1 MKMIIATTA
10 VTMLFAGSAFADTNA
25 LNTRKALDAYNEGD
39 ASVADILMDE
49 NGMDREED
57 DFMAR
62 WTAATPEQQQALI
75 DACDKGQ
82 EMKLKFSDAVQSRC
96 KVAAGN

>member
-1 MKMIIATTA
+1 MKKIIAATA
-10 VTMLFAGSAFADTNA
+10 VTMFFAGSAFADTNA
-25 LNTRKALDAYNEGD
+25 NNTRTALDDMIGD
-39 ASVADILMDE
+39 TTVTDILMDE

-62 WTAATPEQQQALI
+62 WTAATPEQQQALV

-82 EMKLKFSDAVQSRC
+82 EAKLKFSDAVQSRC